1 MLTDGGIKVP
11 FIVHWPDKL
20 QSNTVVEEP
29 VISLDVLY
37 SAIKRAGAPETVL
50 SELDG
55 VDIFPTQGFD
65 NSALVNRPLFW
76 RFWNQSAVR
85 LGNYKYLKMGAGH
98 EFLFDMSLDETVSN
112 NLMSDMPVKAEELKS
127 LYEAWNAEMY
137 RQPQQKALNSQE
149 REWLSFYLTP

>member
-1 MLTDGGIKVP
+1 MIRVYIDRL
-11 FIVHWPDKL
+11 
-20 QSNTVVEEP
+20 
-29 VISLDVLY
+29 
-37 SAIKRAGAPETVL
+37 R
-50 SELDG
+50 
-55 VDIFPTQGFD
+55 FD